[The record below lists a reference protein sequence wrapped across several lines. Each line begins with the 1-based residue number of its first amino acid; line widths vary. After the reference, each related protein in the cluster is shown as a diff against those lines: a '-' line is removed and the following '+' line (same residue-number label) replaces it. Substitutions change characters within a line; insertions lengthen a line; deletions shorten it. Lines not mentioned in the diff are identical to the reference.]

1 MSSGIA
7 PVVHAPGVGERE
19 SLAID
24 LHLVSPEHL
33 HLHRVG
39 SPRRRRGFLHQK
51 MNQPKRNSCYGSGC
65 LALFVQTSVQLLAG
79 PEVGDDL
86 GRDFDG
92 GAGAGVLAEACAA
105 VL

>member
-7 PVVHAPGVGERE
+7 PVVHAPRVGERV

-33 HLHRVG
+33 HLHRIG

-51 MNQPKRNSCYGSGC
+51 MNQPERALANGSGC
-65 LALFVQTSVQLLAG
+65 LALLVQTSVQLLAG

-86 GRDFDG
+86 GRDFDC
-92 GAGAGVLAEACAA
+92 GADAGVFAEACAE